1 MQEPVDPVQRLRW
14 RVEELRRSLLWT
26 NERLRAVALELAEVL
41 GEVQEVAAE
50 IGRLDQARPAS
61 SAPATVRPVECAPA
75 GVDPPLLALSIGDA
89 RIHSILATERAL
101 NEADWRL
108 RRSAEGGADA

>member
-41 GEVQEVAAE
+41 GEVEEVAAE
-50 IGRLDQARPAS
+50 ISWLDQARPAS

-75 GVDPPLLALSIGDA
+75 GVDPPLPALSIGDA

>member
-1 MQEPVDPVQRLRW
+1 MQEPVDPMQRLRW

-41 GEVQEVAAE
+41 GEVEEVAAE
-50 IGRLDQARPAS
+50 IGRLDQARPTS

-75 GVDPPLLALSIGDA
+75 GVDPPLPALSIGDA